1 MQGYLKTEVTLYL
14 KAPQVVSKKP
24 TPKAKA
30 KTWERYERFMNERIY
45 CAKKPDLDNL
55 EKAIY
60 DSISDA
66 NCVWWDDNQVV
77 EHTTRKVY
85 SPNPRIEIKIKKI

>member
-1 MQGYLKTEVTLYL
+1 MIEITIPIEP
-14 KAPQVVSKKP
+14 KAPQAVSKNP

-30 KTWERYERFMNERIY
+30 KTWERYERFLNEKIY

-66 NCVWWDDNQVV
+66 NCIWWDDNQVV

>member
-1 MQGYLKTEVTLYL
+1 MLEGALRARVRFFIEPPQYISNRKKNHQGLLDETIPVG
-14 KAPQVVSKKP
+14 
-24 TPKAKA
+24 
-30 KTWERYERFMNERIY
+30 
-45 CAKKPDLDNL
+45 KKPDIDNY
-55 EKAIY
+55 EKSLY